1 MMALAFICSSFLVT
15 LLSHSYVMTVMLW
28 ISLDSGHK
36 KALSL
41 GGPHLTLVCIG

>member
-1 MMALAFICSSFLVT
+1 MMALAFICSSFLVII
-15 LLSHSYVMTVMLW
+15 MTVMLW